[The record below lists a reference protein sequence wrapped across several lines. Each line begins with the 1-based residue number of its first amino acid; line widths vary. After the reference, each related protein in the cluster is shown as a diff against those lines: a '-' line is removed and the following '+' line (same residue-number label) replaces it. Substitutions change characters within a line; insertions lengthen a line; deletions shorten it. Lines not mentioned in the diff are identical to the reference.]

1 MRKALYI
8 LGDLND
14 QDISWLAEAGE
25 RRSVPRG
32 SVIIQEGEAVEAL
45 YILTDGQLEVVV
57 GGNTKVAE
65 LGPGDIL
72 GEMSLIEKR
81 LPNASVRALVDC
93 QVLAVPQATLRAE
106 LDRNQGFAAR
116 FYRAI
121 AVFLSDR
128 LRGTVGQLGYGT
140 PGTQDAEEAFAQE
153 HELDD
158 GLLDTLHVAGDRM
171 LRLIAMLDGRR
182 V

>member
-14 QDISWLAEAGE
+14 QDVAWLAETGNRQSVSAGTT
-25 RRSVPRG
+25 
-32 SVIIQEGEAVEAL
+32 VIKEGEQVESL
-45 YILTDGQLEVVV
+45 YIITDGTCEVVLAD
-57 GGNTKVAE
+57 GKRLAE
-65 LGPGDIL
+65 LGSGDIV

-81 LPNASVRALVDC
+81 PPMASVKALSDC
-93 QVLAVPQATLRAE
+93 TILAVPQTLLRAE

-128 LRGTVGQLGYGT
+128 LRSTVGQLGYG
-140 PGTQDAEEAFAQE
+140 DATTKEEAFTLE
-153 HELDD
+153 NELDD

-171 LRLIAMLDGRR
+171 LRLIAILDGRR
-182 V
+182 T